1 MYTNVPFWLSALF
14 IVGGLVALTWS
25 SDLFVDG
32 ASALARKL
40 GISPFIIGMVIIGF
54 GTCAP
59 EFCVSLFSSL
69 SNHANLSL
77 GNAYGSCV
85 FNVAGILG
93 IAAMVSPLVVKP
105 TLVFAGAPLMTAVAV
120 FSIFFLRD
128 GSLGRF
134 ESLVLLAVFAVIMP
148 IYCWFDQKKKVEVEG
163 GGGERGDT
171 AGEDA
176 PRYGGEDAPRCGGLW
191 MAYALLVGL
200 GVMVGASH
208 LLVWGSV
215 DLARQLGVGELLIG
229 LTIVA
234 IGTSIPELATAVAAA
249 RKGESEL
256 VLGNIVGSNLFNTLC
271 VVGTAG
277 AASAEPVTGFST
289 GYVVGRDLVA
299 LVVISM
305 TVFLFGINWRKP
317 REAGLVTRGEGAL
330 WVLLFIAY
338 LSLTIYQEVFH
349 G

>member
-1 MYTNVPFWLSALF
+1 MKFGIIHFLMYTDIPVWLSLAF
-14 IVGGLVALTWS
+14 IIGGLLALTWS

-32 ASALARKL
+32 ASVVARRL
-40 GISPFIIGMVIIGF
+40 GVSPFIIGMVIIGF

-59 EFCVSLFSSL
+59 EFFVSLFSGL

-93 IAAMVSPLVVKP
+93 IAAMIAPLAVKP
-105 TLVFAGAPLMTAVAV
+105 SLVFVGAPLMTVVAAL
-120 FSIFFLRD
+120 SIYLLHD
-128 GSLGRF
+128 GALSSYESFILLG
-134 ESLVLLAVFAVIMP
+134 LFAVIMP
-148 IYCWFDQKKKVEVEG
+148 VYCWYDQKKKGSADGSAPKANDDAEKRG
-163 GGGERGDT
+163 G
-171 AGEDA
+171 A
-176 PRYGGEDAPRCGGLW
+176 W
-191 MAYALLVGL
+191 MAYALLIGL

-215 DLARQLGVGELLIG
+215 DLARALGVGELLIG

-234 IGTSIPELATAVAAA
+234 IGTSIPELATAIAAA

-277 AASAEPVTGFST
+277 ACSSVPVGGFST
-289 GYVVGRDLVA
+289 AYVVGRDLVM
-299 LVVISM
+299 LVVISF
-305 TVFLFGINWRKP
+305 TVFFFGINMKKP
-317 REAGLVTRGEGAL
+317 REGGTITRLEGAL
-330 WVLLFIAY
+330 WFLIFLAY

>member
-1 MYTNVPFWLSALF
+1 MYTDIPFWLSLAF
-14 IVGGLVALTWS
+14 IVGGLVALSWS

-59 EFCVSLFSSL
+59 EFCVSLFSGL

-93 IAAMVSPLVVKP
+93 LAAIVSPLVVKP

-120 FSIFFLRD
+120 FSIVFLRD
-128 GSLGRF
+128 GALGRF
-134 ESLVLLAVFAVIMP
+134 ESLVLLAIFAVIMP
-148 IYCWFDQKKKVEVEG
+148 VYCWFDQRRGEG
-163 GGGERGDT
+163 QGE
-171 AGEDA
+171 GEDE
-176 PRYGGEDAPRCGGLW
+176 GEDTSRGNLW

-215 DLARQLGVGELLIG
+215 DLARQLGVGELVIG
-229 LTIVA
+229 LTVVA
-234 IGTSIPELATAVAAA
+234 IGTSIPELATAIAAA

-277 AASAEPVTGFST
+277 ALSSAPVTGFST
-289 GYVVGRDLVA
+289 GYVVGRDLAA
-299 LVVISM
+299 LVVISVS
-305 TVFLFGINWRKP
+305 VFLFGINWRHP
-317 REAGLVTRGEGAL
+317 REAGLITRLEGVL
-330 WVLLFIAY
+330 WVLIFVAY
-338 LSLTIYQEVFH
+338 LSLTLYQEVFH

>member
-1 MYTNVPFWLSALF
+1 MYTDIPIWLSLLF
-14 IVGGLVALTWS
+14 ILSGLVALTWS

-32 ASALARKL
+32 ASALARRL
-40 GISPFIIGMVIIGF
+40 GISPFIIGMIIIGF

-59 EFCVSLFSSL
+59 EFFVSLL
-69 SNHANLSL
+69 SGLSDHANLSL

-93 IAAMVSPLVVKP
+93 IAAMIAPLTVKP
-105 TLVFAGAPLMTAVAV
+105 SLVFVGAPLMTAVAA
-120 FSIFFLRD
+120 FSIILLRD
-128 GSLGRF
+128 GALVRG
-134 ESLVLLAVFAVIMP
+134 ESLLLLSIFALIMP
-148 IYCWFDQKKKVEVEG
+148 AYCWYDQKGKDESEDLSQNDEECSRQHG
-163 GGGERGDT
+163 GV
-171 AGEDA
+171 
-176 PRYGGEDAPRCGGLW
+176 W
-191 MAYALLVGL
+191 MAYALFVGL
-200 GVMVGASH
+200 SVMVGSSH

-215 DLARQLGVGELLIG
+215 DLARALGVGELLIG

-234 IGTSIPELATAVAAA
+234 IGTSIPELATAIAAA

-277 AASAEPVTGFST
+277 SLSSESIGGFST

-299 LVVISM
+299 LVVISI
-305 TVFLFGINWRKP
+305 TIFLFGINWKKP
-317 REAGLVTRGEGAL
+317 RESGTIVRAEGVVWFL
-330 WVLLFIAY
+330 IFVAY

>member
-148 IYCWFDQKKKVEVEG
+148 IYCWFDQKK
-163 GGGERGDT
+163 GEREKGEKAGGDE
-171 AGEDA
+171 GE
-176 PRYGGEDAPRCGGLW
+176 GHGVVW
-191 MAYALLVGL
+191 MLYALLVGL

-289 GYVVGRDLVA
+289 GYVVERDLVA

>member
-1 MYTNVPFWLSALF
+1 MYTDIPFWLSLAF
-14 IVGGLVALTWS
+14 IVGGLVALSWS

-59 EFCVSLFSSL
+59 EFCVSLFSGL

-85 FNVAGILG
+85 FNVAGVLG
-93 IAAMVSPLVVKP
+93 LAAIVSPLVVKP

-120 FSIFFLRD
+120 FSIVFLRD
-128 GSLGRF
+128 GALGRF
-134 ESLVLLAVFAVIMP
+134 ESLVLLAIFAVIMP
-148 IYCWFDQKKKVEVEG
+148 IYCWFDQRRGEG
-163 GGGERGDT
+163 QGEGQGE
-171 AGEDA
+171 GEDTS
-176 PRYGGEDAPRCGGLW
+176 RGNLW

-215 DLARQLGVGELLIG
+215 DLARQLGVGELVIG
-229 LTIVA
+229 LTVVA
-234 IGTSIPELATAVAAA
+234 IGTSIPELATAIAAA

-277 AASAEPVTGFST
+277 ALSSAPVTGFST
-289 GYVVGRDLVA
+289 GYVVGRDLAA
-299 LVVISM
+299 LVVISVS
-305 TVFLFGINWRKP
+305 VFLFGINWRHP
-317 REAGLVTRGEGAL
+317 REAGLITRLEGVL
-330 WVLLFIAY
+330 WVLIFVAY
-338 LSLTIYQEVFH
+338 LSLTLYQEVFH